1 MTELLFVQ
9 EMPED
14 VRNAYCTSIRKNFPG
29 VTVNAVGHYSKAEP
43 YLASADVI
51 LTFGHRNISDETF
64 RAAKNLKW
72 VQALGTGTDGIA
84 DRLSDRKNVLLTT
97 TTGIH
102 GAPVSETALAGM
114 FAISRDIPRAVRTQD
129 AGKRE
134 AWVPRLLYG
143 KTVGI
148 LGSGTIA
155 LAMAPRCKALGM
167 TVIGISASPRP
178 APGFDDMVARDRLP
192 AIVGT
197 LDYLVLMTSLSPGT
211 RGIVSA
217 DLLKAMKPTSYL
229 VNVARGDLVDEPALI
244 EALRN
249 NEIAGAALD
258 VFAVEPLPEGHPFW
272 SMHNLVITHHQAG
285 THDRKIELTLAVIE
299 TNLRH
304 FLAGEVTQ
312 MLNLVPR

>member
-9 EMPED
+9 EMPVE

-29 VTVNAVGHYSKAEP
+29 VTVNTVGHYSEADP
-43 YLASADVI
+43 YLASADII

-84 DRLSDRKNVLLTT
+84 DRLGDRKDIVITT

-114 FAISRDIPRAVRTQD
+114 FAISRDIPRAVRSQN

-134 AWVPRLLYG
+134 TWVPRLLYG

-192 AIVGT
+192 AMVGT
-197 LDYLVLMTSLSPGT
+197 LDYLVLMTSLSSGT

-217 DLLKAMKPTSYL
+217 DLLKAMKPSSYL
-229 VNVARGDLVDEPALI
+229 VNVARGDLIDEPALI

-258 VFAVEPLPEGHPFW
+258 VFAVEPLPENHPFW
-272 SMHNLVITHHQAG
+272 SMHNVIITHHQAG
-285 THDRKIELTLAVIE
+285 THDRKTELTLSVIE